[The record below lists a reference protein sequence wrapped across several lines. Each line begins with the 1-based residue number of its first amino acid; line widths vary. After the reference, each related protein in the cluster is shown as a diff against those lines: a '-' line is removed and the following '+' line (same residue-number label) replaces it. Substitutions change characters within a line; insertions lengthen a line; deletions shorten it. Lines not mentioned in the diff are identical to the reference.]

1 MDDERPASPPKASAQ
16 RREPPGEPPDKASA
30 SSAFGSSM
38 REAGPYFGL
47 GIELTISM
55 VFFVIVGYFADQWLG
70 TAPWLLVLG
79 IALSIVATGF
89 TLARVVRESNRAS
102 AAKKAARRDAE
113 EGRAEEEGGAS

>member
-1 MDDERPASPPKASAQ
+1 MDDERPASPSKRSASKGSSPD
-16 RREPPGEPPDKASA
+16 EPPERSSA

-70 TAPWLLVLG
+70 TAPWLLILG

-102 AAKKAARRDAE
+102 AAKKAAKRD
-113 EGRAEEEGGAS
+113 EGGDRLR

>member
-1 MDDERPASPPKASAQ
+1 MDDERPASSPKKPPPRDK
-16 RREPPGEPPDKASA
+16 PPDKSSA

-70 TAPWLLVLG
+70 TTPWLLILG

-89 TLARVVRESNRAS
+89 TLGRVVRESNRAS
-102 AAKKAARRDAE
+102 AAKKAAKRDAE
-113 EGRAEEEGGAS
+113 RGSEPS

>member
-1 MDDERPASPPKASAQ
+1 MDDERPTSSPKKASPKN
-16 RREPPGEPPDKASA
+16 EPPGSASA

-70 TAPWLLVLG
+70 TSPWLLMLG

-89 TLARVVRESNRAS
+89 TLGRVVRDSNRAS
-102 AAKKAARRDAE
+102 AAKKATKREGEARD
-113 EGRAEEEGGAS
+113 STP

>member
-1 MDDERPASPPKASAQ
+1 MDDERSASSPKESSP
-16 RREPPGEPPDKASA
+16 RDKSPDTSSA

-70 TAPWLLVLG
+70 TSPWLLILG

-102 AAKKAARRDAE
+102 AAKKAAKRDAE
-113 EGRAEEEGGAS
+113 GGGELS

>member
-1 MDDERPASPPKASAQ
+1 MDDEHPASSPKESS
-16 RREPPGEPPDKASA
+16 PKDKQSDKSSA

-70 TAPWLLVLG
+70 SAPWLLILG

-89 TLARVVRESNRAS
+89 TLGRVVRESNQAS
-102 AAKKAARRDAE
+102 AARKAAKRDADR
-113 EGRAEEEGGAS
+113 EGEAS

>member
-1 MDDERPASPPKASAQ
+1 
-16 RREPPGEPPDKASA
+16 
-30 SSAFGSSM
+30 M

-70 TAPWLLVLG
+70 TTPWLLILG

-89 TLARVVRESNRAS
+89 TLGRVVRESNRAS
-102 AAKKAARRDAE
+102 AAKKAAKRDAE
-113 EGRAEEEGGAS
+113 RGSEPS

>member
-1 MDDERPASPPKASAQ
+1 
-16 RREPPGEPPDKASA
+16 
-30 SSAFGSSM
+30 M

-70 TAPWLLVLG
+70 SAPWLLILG

-89 TLARVVRESNRAS
+89 TLGRVVRESNQAS
-102 AAKKAARRDAE
+102 AARKAAKRDADR
-113 EGRAEEEGGAS
+113 EGEAS